1 MNGDPRYRAQ
11 SRKFF
16 AGRTHPGPRTGTGS
30 WAPSSIRAMLYSARY
45 TGKIPYGRLRRGY
58 RGGTQTRIVV
68 GKPTLAD
75 RPDLRIIPEALWN
88 GVQKRLRSVREFYV
102 REQGGTLWGRPEAGR
117 ESRYLLSG
125 LARCGLCGSSLVAT
139 RGEGNGRRVEARY
152 ACSYNSNR
160 GRTVCTKK
168 WREPQDRL
176 DAKVLGH
183 IERAFLN
190 PDGAKYIVERA
201 LKAAKEKRRREPDK
215 TKELE
220 SRIKRL
226 EREKDNLLAVAKAGK
241 VTPESVLEGIRK
253 QEVEIEAAKE
263 ELARSPHR
271 LAYDERELA
280 ALKKDLTERIEKF
293 REVMR
298 GEVHLARQALRKL
311 LNGPIKC
318 TPVERDGRKRYEISV
333 ETKLGGLFIP
343 ASVRLVPRKGLEP
356 PQCCHR

>member
-1 MNGDPRYRAQ
+1 MAN
-11 SRKFF
+11 
-16 AGRTHPGPRTGTGS
+16 
-30 WAPSSIRAMLYSARY
+30 
-45 TGKIPYGRLRRGY
+45 
-58 RGGTQTRIVV
+58 
-68 GKPTLAD
+68 
-75 RPDLRIIPEALWN
+75 
-88 GVQKRLRSVREFYV
+88 VRE
-102 REQGGTLWGRPEAGR
+102 GGTLWGRPEAGR
-117 ESRYLLSG
+117 ESKYLLSG

-139 RGEGNGRRVEARY
+139 KGEGNGRGMLARY

-160 GRTVCTKK
+160 GRTVCTNN

-215 TKELE
+215 TKALE
-220 SRIKRL
+220 SRIKHL

-280 ALKKDLTERIEKF
+280 ALKNDLTERIEKF

-318 TPVERDGRKRYEISV
+318 TPVERDGRRAYEISG

-343 ASVRLVPRKGLEP
+343 ASVRLVPKGGLEP
-356 PQCCHR
+356 PQSCDR